1 LSKTKKDKKNNKI
14 RFSSE
19 YTMLSILEYLCI
31 NSLNGPISKYHVL
44 TKVPGIKRQR
54 QDRVSEIMNILEEN
68 GLIESIRTSS
78 ESTFYQATDK
88 GVSAYSKWVKDFL
101 DFTRLTYKAEEY
113 GENIDSRCHNNN
125 YLLLV

>member
-1 LSKTKKDKKNNKI
+1 LAQTKKDKNNKL

-68 GLIESIRTSS
+68 GLIESIKTSS
-78 ESTFYQATDK
+78 ESTFYHVTDK
-88 GVSAYSKWVKDFL
+88 GVNAYSKWVKDFL
-101 DFTRLTYKAEEY
+101 DFTRFTYKV
-113 GENIDSRCHNNN
+113 GENKK
-125 YLLLV
+125 LVDIIMSIYC